1 MHAAVF
7 HISQPSNSVCRDGGK
22 DGGKGGSGMIS
33 GGKDERERKHQQTQY
48 TGRDE

>member
-22 DGGKGGSGMIS
+22 DGGAGVGERIS
-33 GGKDERERKHQQTQY
+33 GRKDERERKHQ
-48 TGRDE
+48 